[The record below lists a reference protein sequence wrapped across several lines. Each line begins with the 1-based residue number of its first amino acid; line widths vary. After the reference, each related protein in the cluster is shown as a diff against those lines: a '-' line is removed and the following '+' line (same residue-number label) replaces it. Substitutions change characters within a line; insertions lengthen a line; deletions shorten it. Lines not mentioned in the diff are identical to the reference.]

1 MNARINGVNMAYT
14 DDGRGMP
21 IVFVHAFPLGK
32 VMWESQVKGL
42 SEQFRVIAVDLRGHG
57 ESDAP
62 IWRYTMEQ
70 FADDLNSLLDH
81 LSLTQAVMAGLSMGG
96 YILFAFYRKYAA
108 RVKALILADTRA
120 QADTGEGKADR
131 FAMAQLAW
139 KEGPGAIAEA
149 MMPKLLS
156 TASLQGRPDLVERVH
171 SIIAGNRV
179 SGIVGDLMAMEAR
192 PDSVP
197 LLKQIARP
205 TLVIVGEHDIG
216 TPPSDARLMAEN
228 IPGARLEIIKHA
240 GHLSNL
246 EQPEAFNRAVR
257 GFLSSLRLPPLS

>member
-81 LSLTQAVMAGLSMGG
+81 LSLTQAVWSGVSHGRGISLP
-96 YILFAFYRKYAA
+96 LFREKPAPGEVAHPAPPA
-108 RVKALILADTRA
+108 RPA
-120 QADTGEGKADR
+120 
-131 FAMAQLAW
+131 
-139 KEGPGAIAEA
+139 GPGGGESG
-149 MMPKLLS
+149 PVLL
-156 TASLQGRPDLVERVH
+156 GPVRP
-171 SIIAGNRV
+171 
-179 SGIVGDLMAMEAR
+179 EAR
-192 PDSVP
+192 
-197 LLKQIARP
+197 
-205 TLVIVGEHDIG
+205 
-216 TPPSDARLMAEN
+216 
-228 IPGARLEIIKHA
+228 
-240 GHLSNL
+240 
-246 EQPEAFNRAVR
+246 
-257 GFLSSLRLPPLS
+257 

>member
-81 LSLTQAVMAGLSMGG
+81 LSLTQAGLAAAFKGG
-96 YILFAFYRKYAA
+96 GNFFAFFPENPS
-108 RVKALILADTRA
+108 AL
-120 QADTGEGKADR
+120 E
-131 FAMAQLAW
+131 
-139 KEGPGAIAEA
+139 
-149 MMPKLLS
+149 
-156 TASLQGRPDLVERVH
+156 
-171 SIIAGNRV
+171 
-179 SGIVGDLMAMEAR
+179 
-192 PDSVP
+192 
-197 LLKQIARP
+197 
-205 TLVIVGEHDIG
+205 
-216 TPPSDARLMAEN
+216 
-228 IPGARLEIIKHA
+228 
-240 GHLSNL
+240 
-246 EQPEAFNRAVR
+246 
-257 GFLSSLRLPPLS
+257 

>member
-21 IVFVHAFPLGK
+21 IVFVHAFPFGK

-81 LSLTQAVMAGLSMGG
+81 RSLTQAVMAGLSMGG

-131 FAMAQLAW
+131 FVMAQLAW

-149 MMPKLLS
+149 MTPKLLS
-156 TASLQGRPDLVERVH
+156 TASLQGRPDLVERAH
-171 SIIAGNRV
+171 RSIAGH
-179 SGIVGDLMAMEAR
+179 SLIGVG
-192 PDSVP
+192 
-197 LLKQIARP
+197 
-205 TLVIVGEHDIG
+205 GE
-216 TPPSDARLMAEN
+216 RLATE
-228 IPGARLEIIKHA
+228 P
-240 GHLSNL
+240 
-246 EQPEAFNRAVR
+246 QPRW
-257 GFLSSLRLPPLS
+257 

>member
-81 LSLTQAVMAGLSMGG
+81 LSLTQAVMAGLSLGG
-96 YILFAFYRKYAA
+96 HIFFPFFPEYAA
-108 RVKALILADTRA
+108 RVEAGILADTRA
-120 QADTGEGKADR
+120 PAGTGEGEDGRVA
-131 FAMAQLAW
+131 
-139 KEGPGAIAEA
+139 PGRAA
-149 MMPKLLS
+149 
-156 TASLQGRPDLVERVH
+156 R
-171 SIIAGNRV
+171 
-179 SGIVGDLMAMEAR
+179 EAR
-192 PDSVP
+192 
-197 LLKQIARP
+197 
-205 TLVIVGEHDIG
+205 
-216 TPPSDARLMAEN
+216 
-228 IPGARLEIIKHA
+228 
-240 GHLSNL
+240 
-246 EQPEAFNRAVR
+246 RAAAPR
-257 GFLSSLRLPPLS
+257 